1 MKLVR
6 LALILLA
13 PVLVF
18 AQPAPK
24 KATPASSSLNRP
36 KLVVGIVVDQMRYD
50 YLYRYYDKYSEG
62 GFKRMMRDGFNARN
76 NHYHYAATI
85 TGPGHAHVYT
95 GSAPAISGIIGND
108 WYDRELGRPM
118 YCVEDSTVSAVSASG
133 TPSSSGRMSPR
144 NLLVTT
150 VTDQLKISS
159 QGRSKVIG
167 IAMKDRGAIL
177 PAGHAANAAYWFDS
191 KDGSWIS
198 STFYMKEQPQWAKD
212 FNARKLSD
220 SFLTQT
226 WETVLP
232 LDQYVESTADDTP
245 FENPLAGEP
254 KAVFP
259 HQAVASLGSKY
270 EALRT
275 SPFGDVLTKEMALA
289 ALKGE
294 NMGKGSETDFL
305 CISFSS
311 PDAIGHRFGPASI
324 EIEDEYLRLD
334 KVMADLLTAL
344 DAQVGKGNYL
354 TFLSAD
360 HGAADNPAYSRSMN
374 LPGGSLDAKSIGT
387 ETMKALTDAFGPGKW
402 VIGNSN
408 AQIYLNHDLL
418 REKKI
423 KLAEAAEVVRLVLLK
438 EPGIQNVIN
447 LHDIGATS
455 VAEYWLP
462 LLRNVYNPKRS
473 GDLFLVTQP
482 GWVEGYQKGGTSHGT
497 LYNYD
502 THVPLLFYGWGIKP
516 GETTRR
522 TQISDIASTV
532 SALLHILEPSG
543 NIGNPVAEA
552 MK

>member
-6 LALILLA
+6 LGLLLLA

-24 KATPASSSLNRP
+24 KAANPSTSLSRP
-36 KLVVGIVVDQMRYD
+36 KLVVGIIVDQMRYD
-50 YLYRYYDKYSEG
+50 YLYRFYNKYSEG

-85 TGPGHAHVYT
+85 TAPGHTHVYT
-95 GSAPAISGIIGND
+95 GSAPAISGIVGND
-108 WYDRELGRPM
+108 WYDRAAERTV
-118 YCVEDSTVSAVSASG
+118 YCVEDSTVRSVGNTSSA
-133 TPSSSGRMSPR
+133 GRMSPR

-150 VTDQLKISS
+150 VTDQLKVAT

-212 FNARKLSD
+212 FNALKLSD
-220 SFLTQT
+220 KYLTQT
-226 WETVLP
+226 WETTLP
-232 LDQYVESTADDTP
+232 IDQYTESTADDTP
-245 FENPLAGEP
+245 FENPLTGEP

-259 HQAVASLGSKY
+259 HQAIASLGSKY

-275 SPFGDVLTKEMALA
+275 SPFGDVLTKEMAIA

-305 CISFSS
+305 CVSFSS
-311 PDAIGHRFGPASI
+311 PDAIGHRFSPSSV

-334 KVMADLLTAL
+334 KVMADLLNAL
-344 DAQVGKGNYL
+344 DAQVGKGNYF

-360 HGAADNPAYSRSMN
+360 HGAADNPGYSQSLN
-374 LPGGSLDAKSIGT
+374 LPGDFLEAKDISAAT
-387 ETMKALTDAFGPGKW
+387 DKALTDAFGPGKW

-408 AQIYLNHDLL
+408 AQVYLNHDLL
-418 REKKI
+418 REKKV
-423 KLAEAAEVVRLVLLK
+423 KVAEATEVVRMALLK
-438 EPGIQNVIN
+438 NPGIQNVLN
-447 LHDIGATS
+447 LHDINSNS
-455 VAEYWLP
+455 VPEYWLP
-462 LLRNVYNPKRS
+462 LLRNVYNPRRS
-473 GDLFLVTQP
+473 GDLYLVTQP
-482 GWVEGYQKGGTSHGT
+482 GWLEGYRKGGTSHGT

-502 THVPLLFYGWGIKP
+502 THVPLVFYGWGIKP

-522 TQISDIASTV
+522 THIADIASTV

-543 NIGNPVAEA
+543 NIGDPVAEA